1 MSKCHFN
8 YNDGDAIG
16 FIKKN
21 SKILYIKRNDKS
33 NDINCSV
40 CNGRSKS
47 GCSECGNNSHN
58 VMDDEM
64 INSLIKNHVRN
75 IKERISFKQIEQL
88 EEALINQEEPENQ
101 HLKKLYDIANLQLG
115 EDKQKEIIIKNG
127 EIEPIINPNA
137 ERQVFYISGMS
148 GSGKSTYVNKII
160 NSYNKFFKKNK
171 IYLFSNKEHD
181 DSYTNKNIIKMSLNE
196 DLVDDPITL
205 EEIKDSMVIFDDIEG
220 VPSKKIMNEL
230 DRLRDVILQ
239 QGRSYKVY
247 FCYVSHLANNYKQ
260 TRTILNECHSI
271 TIFPAMTTTYSLK
284 YLLEKYFGFSKD
296 DIKKLLSLNSRWVT
310 IFKMPCIFVM
320 HEDGAYLVN

>member
-16 FIKKN
+16 HIKKT

-33 NDINCSV
+33 SNSNCTM

-47 GCSECGNNSHN
+47 GCPQCSHNMDN
-58 VMDDEM
+58 VMDGEM
-64 INSLIKNHVRN
+64 IENLIKSHIKNL
-75 IKERISFKQIEQL
+75 KERISFRQIQKL
-88 EEALINQEEPENQ
+88 EEALINQEPPEND
-101 HLKKLYDIANLQLG
+101 HLRKLYDIANLQM
-115 EDKQKEIIIKNG
+115 EENKDKEVLIKNG
-127 EIEPIINPNA
+127 EIEPIINPNV

-160 NSYNKFFKKNK
+160 NSYNKFFKSHK
-171 IYLFSNKEHD
+171 IYLFSNKEFD
-181 DSYTNKNIIKMSLNE
+181 ESYTNKNIIRMSLNDE
-196 DLVDDPITL
+196 LIEDPITL

-220 VPSKKIMNEL
+220 VPNKKIMNEL

-239 QGRSYKVY
+239 QGRSYHVW

-296 DIKKLLSLNSRWVT
+296 DIKKLLNLNSRWVT

-320 HEDGAYLVN
+320 HEDGAYIVN